1 LYTRV
6 VVSASYKLEYRA
18 IYDMA
23 ALLCFKIPNHQ
34 FDAADDCDDNDN
46 DADPE
51 LELELV
57 KLRERLE
64 LTRSRRRRIAEC
76 RRAQSSSESQ
86 QALLQIRLQQ
96 LRLDRQAAVQDYQS
110 ILLQRQATS
119 QFLSLASRWNVTNDA
134 FHIWHVGPWATINGA
149 RLGSESPKL
158 PVLILLEEEKKEND
172 PGSAPPPPQ
181 PRRYLLWP
189 SSPAA
194 DASASISAPQHH
206 PQHQHQQQPQ
216 PPSEAPKVPWPEVNA
231 ALGHAV
237 LLVKL
242 LQERG
247 NFQLTH
253 ELHPMASTSQI
264 GIRRGGTTTTATAA
278 AAPVVYNLYFEES
291 SFHLFKGNGLRNFN
305 IALQAFTQCIAEA
318 SRQQKDKTIAIP
330 HAIMSRHYGT
340 SNEEWKIGGLPIAYT
355 EATAVDFTRACKY
368 LLTDLKWLV
377 AYAVKHVDR

>member
-1 LYTRV
+1 MT
-6 VVSASYKLEYRA
+6 
-18 IYDMA
+18 
-23 ALLCFKIPNHQ
+23 ALLRFKIPNQ
-34 FDAADDCDDNDN
+34 PFDDDDCDNDIG

-51 LELELV
+51 LDRELV

-76 RRAQSSSESQ
+76 RRAQSASDSQ

-158 PVLILLEEEKKEND
+158 PVLLLEEEKKEND

-206 PQHQHQQQPQ
+206 PQYQHQQQPQ

-237 LLVKL
+237 LLVKI

-253 ELHPMASTSQI
+253 DLHPMASTSQI
-264 GIRRGGTTTTATAA
+264 GIRRGGTATTATA

-291 SFHLFKGNGLRNFN
+291 SFHLFKGGGLRNFN